1 MRRLSLF
8 TVLLVVLSNLLFAGR
23 YYDAAT
29 GRFLQ
34 IDPLAKK
41 YPSLSPYNYVANI
54 PLKYIDPDGKK
65 IIYAQGA
72 SQSFKNNFAASI
84 KHLNKHGQGGLFA
97 SLQKSK
103 TVYVMREGASTFYN
117 AKTNTITWN
126 PTMGIYTNEG
136 HALSPTT
143 VLNHEADHANQD
155 DKNPAQMKND
165 KKTKDSQYGNK
176 EEKRVITGSEQKT
189 AKALGE
195 IGENDVT
202 RKDHEGIPF
211 ETTGPT
217 STEDANPI
225 IVTPEKENE

>member
-1 MRRLSLF
+1 MRRL
-8 TVLLVVLSNLLFAGR
+8 LVTTILIFLLSNLLFAGR
-23 YYDAAT
+23 YYDAAV

-41 YPSLSPYNYVANI
+41 YPSLSPYNYVANN

-65 IIYAQGA
+65 IVYAQG
-72 SQSFKNNFAASI
+72 STQSFKNNFASSI
-84 KHLNKHGQGGLFA
+84 QHLNKSGLGGLFS
-97 SLQKSK
+97 SLQKSS
-103 TVYVMREGASTFYN
+103 TVYTMKQGASTFYN
-117 AKTNTITWN
+117 SKTNTINWN
-126 PTMGIYTNEG
+126 PTMGVYTNEG

-155 DKNPAQMKND
+155 DNNPEQMKTD

-189 AKALGE
+189 AKGLGE
-195 IGENDVT
+195 IGKNDVT
-202 RKDHEGIPF
+202 RKDHDGIPY

-225 IVTPEKENE
+225 IVTPEERDE